1 MGGPF
6 KVRVQV
12 VAIAGWGVISHA
24 VRKHLREGPGRDVG
38 FHVFSVLSVGRN
50 MQHQGGWQSAD
61 MFGTIVQMCVFDCS
75 MVAALQALISQS
87 KWDVGRARS

>member
-1 MGGPF
+1 M
-6 KVRVQV
+6 
-12 VAIAGWGVISHA
+12 VAIAGWGCSHTLFA
-24 VRKHLREGPGRDVG
+24 SVCERDQVG
-38 FHVFSVLSVGRN
+38 TFGFMFSQVFSVGRN